1 MSGRVHEKIT
11 PQHHEHYA
19 YVYVRQSTLKQVHQH
34 HEGRQHQY
42 ALVQR
47 ALDLGWPSPR
57 IHVLDADLGHS
68 GQDSQR
74 PGFQELVAAVS
85 LGKVGIILAYEAS
98 RLARNNTDWYTLID
112 LATVVGTLL
121 ADTEGVYDPRQYN
134 DRLLLG
140 LRGLLSEA
148 ELHILHLRM
157 EAGRQRQIERG
168 TYRQGLTTG
177 LLRGGDG
184 RVMKDPDLQVQH
196 TIDLVFTRFVAL
208 GSCQKVLRSLRD
220 DGVLLPRRQHGGLH
234 AGQVLWRKPS
244 HAAIAEMRHNPA

>member
-1 MSGRVHEKIT
+1 MRSPSVPWRWDG
-11 PQHHEHYA
+11 
-19 YVYVRQSTLKQVHQH
+19 L
-34 HEGRQHQY
+34 
-42 ALVQR
+42 AL
-47 ALDLGWPSPR
+47 R
-57 IHVLDADLGHS
+57 IHVIDADLGHS

-157 EAGRQRQIERG
+157 AAGRQRQVERG
-168 TYRQGLTTG
+168 TY
-177 LLRGGDG
+177 
-184 RVMKDPDLQVQH
+184 H
-196 TIDLVFTRFVAL
+196 
-208 GSCQKVLRSLRD
+208 RS
-220 DGVLLPRRQHGGLH
+220 
-234 AGQVLWRKPS
+234 
-244 HAAIAEMRHNPA
+244 